1 MGLVLDLAVVAVT
14 LVVIG
19 SLALLAWTL
28 AVGATRAT
36 AHGRERVA
44 AMRTAIADAEARLG
58 SGTDSHGG
66 ATTE

>member
-1 MGLVLDLAVVAVT
+1 MGLVLDLAIVAVT
-14 LVVIG
+14 LIVIA
-19 SLALLAWTL
+19 SLGLLAWTL

-36 AHGRERVA
+36 AQGRERVA
-44 AMRTAIADAEARLG
+44 GMRAAIADAEARLG